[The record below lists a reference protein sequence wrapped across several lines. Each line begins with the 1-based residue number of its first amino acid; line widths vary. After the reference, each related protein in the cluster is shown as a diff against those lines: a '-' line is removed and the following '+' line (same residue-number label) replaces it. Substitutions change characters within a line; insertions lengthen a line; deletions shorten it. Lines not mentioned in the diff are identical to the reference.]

1 MRVGFAAA
9 GCWVRCGGIVV
20 LMDVVAMF
28 CYGLQLSETLTML
41 KTVSSSGRW
50 KSSGYRIMA
59 VDVWW
64 TDDGIIS
71 IVLMM
76 FLVDRRDGIAQRRV
90 VMHVI
95 LFVHGIYIYTP
106 SDISRQKKLE
116 MRRIT

>member
-95 LFVHGIYIYTP
+95 LLCMESIFTP
-106 SDISRQKKLE
+106 HQISQGKRS
-116 MRRIT
+116 